1 MKLRVAEARTPHGR
15 VRWRECGAG
24 EPVVLLPGL
33 GLTGRFYDRNAPA
46 FAAAGFRFIVPDMP
60 SFGGTR
66 GALTGQ
72 GIEHGV
78 VFAREFI
85 DLLQLARVHWIGHS
99 VGAQTALAVATAAPD
114 RAMSLCLAG
123 PTGSHAR
130 FLRRTL
136 HQALGLTREAV
147 HAGVRVI
154 AAVARDYVRTS
165 PLAYIGTWLRA
176 AVDEPFAHAPFVSC
190 PALLVAGTDDPVA
203 TRAFVERLA
212 AEIPRARIAW
222 VEGGGHALPRG
233 CADGFNAAI
242 ISFLRTVDGGAANDK
257 MNG

>member
-1 MKLRVAEARTPHGR
+1 MTLHVHEARTPRGR
-15 VRWRECGAG
+15 VRWRECGTG
-24 EPVVLLPGL
+24 DPVVLLPGL
-33 GLTGRFYDRNAPA
+33 GLTGRFYDRNASA

-60 SFGGTR
+60 SFGGTS
-66 GALTGQ
+66 GPLTGHAIAQ
-72 GIEHGV
+72 GV
-78 VFAREFI
+78 VCAHELI

-99 VGAQTALAVATAAPD
+99 VGAQTALAITVAAPE
-114 RAMSLCLAG
+114 RARSLCLAG
-123 PTGSHAR
+123 PTGSDAR

-136 HQALGLTREAV
+136 HQALGLAREAV

-176 AVDEPFAHAPFVSC
+176 AADEPFAHARAVPC

-203 TRAFVERLA
+203 THAFVERLA
-212 AEIPRARIAW
+212 AAIPGARIAW
-222 VEGGGHALPRG
+222 IEGGGHALPRG

-242 ISFLRTVDGGAANDK
+242 ISFLRTVDGGAAHDK